1 MVNNLIQWSLRNRL
15 AVLLVSA
22 LLLVLGIRTARE
34 MPVDVFPDLSAPTVS
49 VVVEGHGMAPEE
61 METLVTLPIESAVN
75 GARHVR
81 RVRSATSV
89 GLAVVWIEFEWG
101 TEIQSARQTVTE
113 RLAGVAG
120 DLPDGVERPVLAPIS
135 SIMGEILFISLTSD
149 RHDGRTLRTTAK
161 SRIRRR
167 LLALPG
173 VSQVTPI
180 GGLEKQ
186 FQVVL
191 DPNRLKAFDV
201 SIDDVAEALQQANE
215 NVSAGFL
222 IDAGGEYILR
232 GIGRLKDVE
241 DIGTTVINSRLER
254 SVIVSDLGIVQVG
267 SSIRRGTGSA
277 SSRNDEWEPVTQS
290 GVIIAIQKQ
299 PGANTLALTEQLDIV
314 LADLQSG
321 LEEGM
326 RINQGLFRQA
336 TFIEHSID
344 NTTGSLIEGSLM
356 VLVVVML
363 FLASLRASAITL
375 LAIPMS
381 LVVAVLTLKFMGAD
395 INTMTLGGMAIAIG
409 ALVDDAI
416 IDVEN
421 VVRRLRLNRTLPEN
435 ERRGNLAV
443 IYDASVEVRRS
454 IVFATI
460 IILIVFLPLFF
471 LSGVEGRLLQPLG
484 VAFCVSLAASL
495 FTALTLTPALCSYL
509 LPNSPSVAHGED
521 TRLVTWLKSLFR
533 APLALSLRSPWIVG
547 LPALVLFV
555 IAAVQ
560 FNRMGRNF
568 LPEFNEGALVIG
580 IVTLPGT
587 SLDESDRLAHLVEVA
602 LMKHPE
608 ISAICRRTGRAEEDE
623 HVLGVESSELE
634 VTLDMEA
641 AERLGLPKRSKDEV
655 MAALRADLALI
666 PGIQPTFGQPIGHR
680 IDHMLSGTRAN
691 IAVKIFGPEL
701 PVLREVAEDIE
712 AAIEDI
718 PGVVDLSTEQQMD
731 VPEVRVEFR
740 RADLARHGVPL
751 THASHTLSAAQD
763 GMQVAEILEGQ
774 NVYGL
779 SLLLENQPGDKIKAL
794 GEIQIDT
801 PAGYWVPMREIAD
814 IYEDSGPNMISRENV
829 QRKIVVMC
837 NASGRD
843 MTSVVED
850 IQARIAEKVTLPPRY
865 FVEYGGQFE
874 SAAATNK
881 RLAWLGLG
889 VILGIGFLLHVMFR
903 TVRDTVLIMLNL
915 PLAMIGGVLGVSLT
929 GGIVSIAS
937 IIGFIS
943 VFGIAA
949 RNGIMIVSHVRHL
962 QYVEGVSDFKEAVR
976 RGSLE
981 RLAPILMTAL
991 ASGLALLPLAMR
1003 GDEPGTE
1010 ILSPM
1015 AVVIL
1020 FGLLSATTLNM
1031 LLIPSLLLRFGE
1043 LPKPPPGTT
1052 LIGQPDTGAAADAEG
1067 DWS

>member
-1 MVNNLIQWSLRNRL
+1 MINNLIKWSLRNRM
-15 AVLLVSA
+15 AVLFVSA
-22 LLLVLGIRTARE
+22 LLLVLGIRVASE

-101 TEIQSARQTVTE
+101 TDIQSARQTVTE

-120 DLPDGVERPVLAPIS
+120 SLPDSVERPVLAPIS

-180 GGLEKQ
+180 GGLQKQ

-191 DPNRLKAFDV
+191 APNRLKAFGV
-201 SIDDVAEALQQANE
+201 SIDDVADALQQANE

-222 IDAGGEYILR
+222 IDAGGEAILR
-232 GIGRLKDVE
+232 GIGRLKDIE
-241 DIGTTVINSRLER
+241 DIGNTVIRSELER
-254 SVIVSDLGIVQVG
+254 SVIVSDLGLVQVG
-267 SSIRRGTGSA
+267 SSLRRGTGSA
-277 SSRNDEWEPVTQS
+277 SWRNDEWEPVTQS

-299 PGANTLALTEQLDIV
+299 PGANTLALTEQLDIA
-314 LADLQSG
+314 LEDLQGS

-326 RINQGLFRQA
+326 LINRDLFRQA
-336 TFIEHSID
+336 TFIGHSID
-344 NTTGSLIEGSLM
+344 NTTGALIEGSLM
-356 VLVVVML
+356 VLVVVVL

-381 LVVAVLTLKFMGAD
+381 LVVAILTLQAMGAD

-421 VVRRLRLNRTLPEN
+421 VVRRLRLNRALPEG
-435 ERRGNLAV
+435 ERRSNLAV
-443 IYDASVEVRRS
+443 IYDASCEVRRS
-454 IVFATI
+454 IVFATV
-460 IILIVFLPLFF
+460 IILLVFLPLFF

-509 LPNSPSVAHGED
+509 LPNSPCVAHGSD
-521 TRLVTWLKSLFR
+521 TRLVTWLKNLYR
-533 APLALSLRSPWIVG
+533 GPLAWSMRSPWIVG

-560 FNRMGRNF
+560 FSRMGRNF

-587 SLDESDRLAHLVEVA
+587 SLDESDRLAHLVELA

-608 ISAICRRTGRAEEDE
+608 ISTIGRRTGRAEEDE

-634 VTLDMEA
+634 VMLDMEA
-641 AERLGLPKRSKDEV
+641 PARFGLPERSKSEFLD
-655 MAALRADLALI
+655 ALRADLELI
-666 PGIQPTFGQPIGHR
+666 PGIQATFGQPIGHR

-691 IAVKIFGPEL
+691 IAVKLFGPEL
-701 PVLREVAEDIE
+701 EVLREVAEDIE
-712 AAIEDI
+712 REMETI
-718 PGVVDLSTEQQMD
+718 PGVVDLSIEQQMD

-740 RADLARHGVPL
+740 REDLARHGVPL
-751 THASHTLSAAQD
+751 THASHTLAAAQD
-763 GMQVAEILEGQ
+763 GMEVAQILEGQ

-779 SLLLENQPGDKIKAL
+779 TLMLETEVGDKMKAL
-794 GEIQIDT
+794 GEIQVDT
-801 PAGYWVPMREIAD
+801 PAGYWVPMRELAD
-814 IYEDSGPNMISRENV
+814 IYPDSGPNMISRENV

-837 NASGRD
+837 NAAGRD
-843 MTSVVED
+843 MTSVVGD
-850 IQARIAEKVTLPPRY
+850 IQTRIAENVELPPRY

-881 RLAWLGLG
+881 RLGWLGIG
-889 VILGIGFLLHVMFR
+889 VVLGIGFLLHIMFR
-903 TVRDTVLIMLNL
+903 TLRDTMLIMLNL

-962 QYVEGVSDFKEAVR
+962 QYVEGVSDFTEAVR

-1003 GDEPGTE
+1003 GDDPGTE

-1031 LLIPSLLLRFGE
+1031 LLIPSLLLRFGK
-1043 LPKPPPGTT
+1043 LPAPPPGAA
-1052 LIGQPDTGAAADAEG
+1052 LVGQPDSHSASSQAGE
-1067 DWS
+1067 WS